1 MLFLDF
7 IIRSL
12 RLKICKK
19 QCGLVCLAGCVC
31 IQTQEM
37 IAHVV
42 MDSYQACLIGCCYR
56 NIDLCVISIAV
67 IGYVVFFG
75 NVIHKQQVASKQE
88 WAEYGSLWNTT
99 FNLRARRHSTNICN
113 NLCLLIR
120 LAEPG
125 ESLPSMWISCH
136 IYDT

>member
-67 IGYVVFFG
+67 IQMLCCVFW
-75 NVIHKQQVASKQE
+75 KCDPRA
-88 WAEYGSLWNTT
+88 AGSLKT
-99 FNLRARRHSTNICN
+99 RVGRVRIPVEH
-113 NLCLLIR
+113 
-120 LAEPG
+120 
-125 ESLPSMWISCH
+125 H
-136 IYDT
+136 I